1 MLKAVHCT
9 VALLVSCL
17 ASCASDSGRPD
28 AAADAGRMSA
38 IEAEKNAAMNAYAD
52 CVRQRAQNLDDGSS
66 DPALIALAVQ
76 PDCKDQF
83 SRYAKIGGIG
93 MDSRALAAYSERLDD
108 DQTQLTSAI
117 ILKMRAQQTHQ
128 N

>member
-1 MLKAVHCT
+1 MLKAVNCAI
-9 VALLVSCL
+9 ALLASCL
-17 ASCASDSGRPD
+17 ASCASDSGHS
-28 AAADAGRMSA
+28 AASADAGRATA

-66 DPALIALAVQ
+66 DPTLIALAVQ

-93 MDSRALAAYSERLDD
+93 MDSRALSAYSERLDD

-117 ILKMRAQQTHQ
+117 ILKMRAQKTR
-128 N
+128 

>member
-1 MLKAVHCT
+1 MLKAVNCAI
-9 VALLVSCL
+9 ALLASCL
-17 ASCASDSGRPD
+17 VSCASDSGHSD
-28 AAADAGRMSA
+28 ASTDAGRATA

-66 DPALIALAVQ
+66 DPTLIALAVQ
-76 PDCKDQF
+76 PDCKDQY

-93 MDSRALAAYSERLDD
+93 MDSRALSAYNERLDA

-117 ILKMRAQQTHQ
+117 ILKMRAQKTR
-128 N
+128 